1 MLIIITS
8 RPTMLIKNSIINTI
22 LLLSLIFFFGN
33 TSYSNN
39 SQDRE
44 ALERSLQGSH
54 RSEANRLRDKYRH
67 PVETLTFFG
76 VKPDSSVVEITP
88 GRGWYSEILAP
99 LLKDNGTFT
108 AVIYDADL
116 TDNAYLKKLNGF
128 YKTKLSNS
136 PKIYSNVQIE
146 EINHKAPVFDL
157 NSSADFVLTF
167 RNVHN
172 WAKSGT
178 TDEMFRSFYK
188 SLKTGGVL
196 GVVEHRA
203 RAGTPISQQIKS
215 GYMTEQ
221 FVIKTAEK
229 AGFVFNSGSNINNN
243 SLDTKNHKNGVW
255 TLLPVQRGLSDK
267 EKNVYAKI
275 GESDRMTLKFVKP

>member
-1 MLIIITS
+1 MPYT
-8 RPTMLIKNSIINTI
+8 TMLIKNSVITVV
-22 LLLSLIFFFGN
+22 LLVSSVFFSGN
-33 TSYSNN
+33 PSYSNDLQN
-39 SQDRE
+39 KE
-44 ALERSLQGSH
+44 VLERSLQGSH
-54 RSEANRLRDKYRH
+54 RSEANRLRDKYRR

-76 VKPDSSVVEITP
+76 VKPNSNVVEITP

-99 LLKDNGTFT
+99 LLRANGTFT

-128 YKTKLSNS
+128 YKTKLGDT
-136 PKIYSNVQIE
+136 PEIYSNVRLE
-146 EINHKAPVFDL
+146 EINHKSPVFDL
-157 NSSADFVLTF
+157 ESSADFVLTF

-203 RAGTPISQQIKS
+203 RAGTPLSQQIKS

-229 AGFVFNSGSNINNN
+229 AGFVFNLGSDINNN
-243 SLDTKNHKNGVW
+243 SLDTKDHKNGVW

-267 EKNVYAKI
+267 EKSVYAKI

>member
-1 MLIIITS
+1 MK
-8 RPTMLIKNSIINTI
+8 MLIKNPVITI
-22 LLLSLIFFFGN
+22 ALLVSSVFSSAN
-33 TSYSNN
+33 SSHSNDVQN
-39 SQDRE
+39 KE
-44 ALERSLQGSH
+44 MLERVLQGSH

-76 VKPDSSVVEITP
+76 VKPNSNVVEITP

-99 LLKDNGTFT
+99 LLKANGTFT

-116 TDNAYLKKLNGF
+116 TDNAYLKKLNGLH
-128 YKTKLSNS
+128 KTNLGDS
-136 PKIYSNVQIE
+136 PKIYANVQLE
-146 EINHKAPVFDL
+146 EINHKTPVFDL
-157 NSSADFVLTF
+157 DSSADFVLTF

-178 TDEMFRSFYK
+178 TNEMFRSFYK

-203 RAGTPISQQIKS
+203 RAGTPLSQQIKS

-229 AGFVFNSGSNINNN
+229 AGFVFNAGSDINNN
-243 SLDTKNHKNGVW
+243 ALDTKNHNNGVW
-255 TLLPVQRGLSDK
+255 TLLPVQRGLSGK
-267 EKNVYAKI
+267 EKSVYAKI

>member
-1 MLIIITS
+1 MGG
-8 RPTMLIKNSIINTI
+8 
-22 LLLSLIFFFGN
+22 LLLKL
-33 TSYSNN
+33 
-39 SQDRE
+39 
-44 ALERSLQGSH
+44 LEGEDFQKLNWFYKSKRCDNP
-54 RSEANRLRDKYRH
+54 AIY
-67 PVETLTFFG
+67 
-76 VKPDSSVVEITP
+76 SSVQLTEI
-88 GRGWYSEILAP
+88 
-99 LLKDNGTFT
+99 D
-108 AVIYDADL
+108 
-116 TDNAYLKKLNGF
+116 
-128 YKTKLSNS
+128 
-136 PKIYSNVQIE
+136 
-146 EINHKAPVFDL
+146 HKSPVFDL
-157 NSSADFVLTF
+157 DSSADFVLTF

-203 RAGTPISQQIKS
+203 RAGTPLSQQIKS

-229 AGFVFNSGSNINNN
+229 VGFVFNAGSDINNN
-243 SLDTKNHKNGVW
+243 SLDAKDHKNGVW

-267 EKNVYAKI
+267 EKSVYAKI

>member
-1 MLIIITS
+1 MPYI
-8 RPTMLIKNSIINTI
+8 TMLIKNPLINLV
-22 LLLSLIFFFGN
+22 LLISSLFFSGN
-33 TSYSNN
+33 PSYSND
-39 SQDRE
+39 SQNKE
-44 ALERSLQGSH
+44 MLERSLQGSH

-67 PVETLTFFG
+67 PVETLAFFG
-76 VKPDSSVVEITP
+76 VKSNSNVVEITP

-99 LLKDNGTFT
+99 LLRSNGVFT

-128 YKTKLSNS
+128 YKTKLGDS
-136 PKIYSNVQIE
+136 PEIYSNVQLE
-146 EINHKAPVFDL
+146 EINHKSPVFDL
-157 NSSADFVLTF
+157 DSSADFVLTF

-178 TDEMFRSFYK
+178 TDEIFRSFYK

-203 RAGTPISQQIKS
+203 RAGTPLSQQIKS

-229 AGFVFNSGSNINNN
+229 AGFVFNAESDINNN
-243 SLDTKNHKNGVW
+243 SLDVKDHKNGVW

-267 EKNVYAKI
+267 EKSVYAKI

>member
-1 MLIIITS
+1 MPYI
-8 RPTMLIKNSIINTI
+8 TMLIKNPVIN
-22 LLLSLIFFFGN
+22 LVVLISSVFFFN
-33 TSYSNN
+33 NPSYSNDVQN
-39 SQDRE
+39 KE
-44 ALERSLQGSH
+44 MLERSLQGSH

-67 PVETLTFFG
+67 PVETLAFFG
-76 VKPDSSVVEITP
+76 VKPSSNVVEITP

-99 LLKDNGTFT
+99 LLRANGVFT

-128 YKTKLSNS
+128 YKTKLGDN
-136 PKIYSNVQIE
+136 PEIYSSVQLE
-146 EINHKAPVFDL
+146 EINHKSPVFDL
-157 NSSADFVLTF
+157 DSSADFVLTF

-172 WAKSGT
+172 WAKSDT

-188 SLKTGGVL
+188 ALKTGGVL

-203 RAGTPISQQIKS
+203 GAGTPISEQIKS

-229 AGFVFNSGSNINNN
+229 AGFVFNAGSDINNN
-243 SLDTKNHKNGVW
+243 SLDAKDHKNGVW
-255 TLLPVQRGLSDK
+255 TLLPVQRGLSDP
-267 EKNVYAKI
+267 EKSIYAKI

>member
-1 MLIIITS
+1 MVYTI
-8 RPTMLIKNSIINTI
+8 MLIKNPIINI
-22 LLLSLIFFFGN
+22 VLLISLIILSSN
-33 TSYSNN
+33 SSYGKNL
-39 SQDRE
+39 RTKE
-44 ALERSLQGSH
+44 ALENSLHGSH
-54 RSEANRLRDKYRH
+54 RSEANRLRDKYRN

-76 VKPDSSVVEITP
+76 VKPNSQVVEITP

-108 AVIYDADL
+108 AVIYDANL
-116 TDNAYLKKLNGF
+116 TDSAYLKKLNGF
-128 YKTKLSNS
+128 YKTKLGDN
-136 PKIYSNVQIE
+136 PNVYSNVQLK
-146 EINHKAPVFDL
+146 EINHKSPVFDL
-157 NSSADFVLTF
+157 DISADFVLTF

-203 RAGTPISQQIKS
+203 RAGTPLSQQIKS

-229 AGFVFNSGSNINNN
+229 AGFIFDEGSDINNN
-243 SLDTKNHKNGVW
+243 SLDAKNHKNGVW

-267 EKNVYAKI
+267 EKSVYAKI

>member
-1 MLIIITS
+1 MAHT
-8 RPTMLIKNSIINTI
+8 TMLIKNPIINII
-22 LLLSLIFFFGN
+22 LLTGLVSFSGNPSLSN
-33 TSYSNN
+33 DVQNK
-39 SQDRE
+39 E
-44 ALERSLQGSH
+44 ALEQSLQGNH
-54 RSEANRLRDKYRH
+54 RSEVNRLRDKYRR

-76 VKPDSSVVEITP
+76 VKPNSSVVEITP

-99 LLKDNGTFT
+99 LLKANGTFT

-128 YKTKLSNS
+128 YKTKLSDN
-136 PKIYSNVQIE
+136 PEIYSNVQLE
-146 EINHKAPVFDL
+146 EINHKSPVFDL
-157 NSSADFVLTF
+157 DSSADFVLTF

-178 TDEMFRSFYK
+178 TDEMFGSFYK
-188 SLKTGGVL
+188 ALKTGGVL

-221 FVIKTAEK
+221 FVIKTAER
-229 AGFVFNSGSNINNN
+229 AGFVFNAGSKINNN
-243 SLDTKNHKNGVW
+243 SLDAKDHKNGVW
-255 TLLPVQRGLSDK
+255 TLLPIQRGLSDE
-267 EKNVYAKI
+267 EKSVYAKI

>member
-1 MLIIITS
+1 M
-8 RPTMLIKNSIINTI
+8 TMLIKNPVINLA
-22 LLLSLIFFFGN
+22 LLISSVFFSGN
-33 TSYSNN
+33 PSYSNDVQN
-39 SQDRE
+39 QKM
-44 ALERSLQGSH
+44 LERSLQGGH

-76 VKPDSSVVEITP
+76 VKPNSNVVEITP

-99 LLKDNGTFT
+99 LLRSNGVFT

-116 TDNAYLKKLNGF
+116 TDNAYLKKLNGL
-128 YKTKLSNS
+128 YKTKLGDS
-136 PKIYSNVQIE
+136 PEIYSNVQLE
-146 EINHKAPVFDL
+146 EINHKSPVFDL
-157 NSSADFVLTF
+157 DSSADFVLTF

-203 RAGTPISQQIKS
+203 RAGTPLSQQIKS

-229 AGFVFNSGSNINNN
+229 AGFVFNAGSDINNN
-243 SLDTKNHKNGVW
+243 SLDTKDHKNGVW

-267 EKNVYAKI
+267 EKSVYAKI

>member
-1 MLIIITS
+1 MPYT
-8 RPTMLIKNSIINTI
+8 TMLIKNNIINTI
-22 LLLSLIFFFGN
+22 LLISLVFFSCN
-33 TSYSNN
+33 PSYSDDVQNK
-39 SQDRE
+39 E
-44 ALERSLQGSH
+44 VLERSLQGSH

-76 VKPDSSVVEITP
+76 VKPNSNVVEITP

-99 LLKDNGTFT
+99 LLRSNGEFT
-108 AVIYDADL
+108 AIIYDADL
-116 TDNAYLKKLNGF
+116 TNNAYLKKLNGF
-128 YKTKLSNS
+128 YKTKLGDN
-136 PKIYSNVQIE
+136 PEIYSNVRLE
-146 EINHKAPVFDL
+146 EINHKSPIFDL
-157 NSSADFVLTF
+157 DSSADFVLTF

-203 RAGTPISQQIKS
+203 RSGTPLSQQIKS
-215 GYMTEQ
+215 GYMTEE

-229 AGFVFNSGSNINNN
+229 AGFVFSAGSNINNN
-243 SLDTKNHKNGVW
+243 SLDSKDHKKGVW

-267 EKNVYAKI
+267 EKIVYAKI

>member
-1 MLIIITS
+1 MLTKHSFIKIICFS
-8 RPTMLIKNSIINTI
+8 
-22 LLLSLIFFFGN
+22 SLVFFYGN
-33 TSYSNN
+33 PSYSNDGQN
-39 SQDRE
+39 KE
-44 ALERSLQGSH
+44 ALERVLQGSH
-54 RSEANRLRDKYRH
+54 RSEANRLRDKYRR

-76 VKPDSSVVEITP
+76 VKPNSNVVEITP

-99 LLKDNGTFT
+99 LLKAKGTFT
-108 AVIYDADL
+108 AVIYDANL

-128 YKTKLSNS
+128 YKTKLGGS
-136 PKIYSNVQIE
+136 PEIYSNVQLK
-146 EINHKAPVFDL
+146 EINHKSPVFDL
-157 NSSADFVLTF
+157 DNSADFVLTF

-203 RAGTPISQQIKS
+203 RAGTSLSQQIKS

-229 AGFVFNSGSNINNN
+229 AGFIFSAGSSINNN
-243 SLDTKNHKNGVW
+243 SLDAKDHKNGVW
-255 TLLPVQRGLSDK
+255 TLLPVQRGLSEK
-267 EKNVYAKI
+267 EKSIYAKI

>member
-1 MLIIITS
+1 MPYI
-8 RPTMLIKNSIINTI
+8 TMLIKNPVITLA
-22 LLLSLIFFFGN
+22 LLISSVLFSGN
-33 TSYSNN
+33 PSYGNDVQN
-39 SQDRE
+39 KE
-44 ALERSLQGSH
+44 MLERSLQGSH
-54 RSEANRLRDKYRH
+54 RSEENRLRDKYRR

-76 VKPDSSVVEITP
+76 VKPDSNVVEITP

-99 LLKDNGTFT
+99 LLKANGTFT

-128 YKTKLSNS
+128 YKTKLGDR
-136 PKIYSNVQIE
+136 PKIYSNVQLE
-146 EINHKAPVFDL
+146 EINHKTPVFDL
-157 NSSADFVLTF
+157 DSSADFVLTF

-203 RAGTPISQQIKS
+203 RAGTPLSQQIKS

-229 AGFVFNSGSNINNN
+229 AGFVFDAGSDINNN
-243 SLDTKNHKNGVW
+243 SLDAKDHKNGVW

-267 EKNVYAKI
+267 EKGVYAKI

>member
-1 MLIIITS
+1 MK
-8 RPTMLIKNSIINTI
+8 MLIKNPVITI
-22 LLLSLIFFFGN
+22 ALLVSSAFSSGDP
-33 TSYSNN
+33 SYSNDVQN
-39 SQDRE
+39 KE
-44 ALERSLQGSH
+44 MVERVLQGSH
-54 RSEANRLRDKYRH
+54 RSEANRLRDKYRR

-76 VKPDSSVVEITP
+76 VKPDSHVVEITP

-99 LLKDNGTFT
+99 LLKANGTFT

-128 YKTKLSNS
+128 YKTKLGDS
-136 PKIYSNVQIE
+136 PKIYSNVQLE
-146 EINHKAPVFDL
+146 EINHKTPVFDL
-157 NSSADFVLTF
+157 DSSADFVLTF

-203 RAGTPISQQIKS
+203 RAGTPLSQQIKS

-229 AGFVFNSGSNINNN
+229 AGFVFSAGSNINNN
-243 SLDTKNHKNGVW
+243 SLDAKDHKNGVW

-267 EKNVYAKI
+267 EKSVYAKI

>member
-1 MLIIITS
+1 
-8 RPTMLIKNSIINTI
+8 MLIKNPVINLA
-22 LLLSLIFFFGN
+22 LLFSSVFFSGN
-33 TSYSNN
+33 PSYSNDVQ
-39 SQDRE
+39 SKE
-44 ALERSLQGSH
+44 MLEWSLQGSH

-67 PVETLTFFG
+67 PVETLAFFG
-76 VKPDSSVVEITP
+76 VKSNSNVVEITP

-99 LLKDNGTFT
+99 LLRSNGGFT

-128 YKTKLSNS
+128 YKTKLGDS
-136 PKIYSNVQIE
+136 PEIYSNVQLE
-146 EINHKAPVFDL
+146 EINHKSPVFDL
-157 NSSADFVLTF
+157 DSSADFVLTF

-203 RAGTPISQQIKS
+203 RAGTPLSQQIKS

-229 AGFVFNSGSNINNN
+229 AGFVFNAESDINNN
-243 SLDTKNHKNGVW
+243 SLDVKDHKNGVW

-267 EKNVYAKI
+267 EKSVYAKI

>member
-1 MLIIITS
+1 MRYI
-8 RPTMLIKNSIINTI
+8 TMLIKNTVINLA
-22 LLLSLIFFFGN
+22 LLISSVFFFGN
-33 TSYSNN
+33 PSFSNDVQN
-39 SQDRE
+39 KE
-44 ALERSLQGSH
+44 ILERVLQGSH
-54 RSEANRLRDKYRH
+54 RSEANRLRDKYRR
-67 PVETLTFFG
+67 PVETLAFFG
-76 VKPDSSVVEITP
+76 VKPNSNVVEITP

-99 LLKDNGTFT
+99 LLKKNGTFT

-128 YKTKLSNS
+128 YKTKLGDS
-136 PKIYSNVQIE
+136 PKIYSNVQLE
-146 EINHKAPVFDL
+146 EINHKTPVFDL
-157 NSSADFVLTF
+157 DSSADFVLTF

-203 RAGTPISQQIKS
+203 RAGTPLSQQIKS

-229 AGFVFNSGSNINNN
+229 AGFVFNAGSDINNN
-243 SLDTKNHKNGVW
+243 SLDAKDHKNGVW

-267 EKNVYAKI
+267 EKSVYAKI

>member
-1 MLIIITS
+1 
-8 RPTMLIKNSIINTI
+8 MLIKNSVIYIILFI
-22 LLLSLIFFFGN
+22 SLAFFSGDP
-33 TSYSNN
+33 SYSSDGQNK
-39 SQDRE
+39 QVF
-44 ALERSLQGSH
+44 ERLLQGSH
-54 RSEANRLRDKYRH
+54 RSEANRLRDKYRR

-76 VKPDSSVVEITP
+76 VKPNSNVVEITP
-88 GRGWYSEILAP
+88 GRGWYTEILAP
-99 LLKDNGTFT
+99 LLKANGTFT
-108 AVIYDADL
+108 AIIYDADL

-128 YKTKLSNS
+128 YKSKLGDN
-136 PKIYSNVQIE
+136 PEIYSSVQLA
-146 EINHKAPVFDL
+146 EIDHKSPVFDL
-157 NSSADFVLTF
+157 DSSADFVLTF

-188 SLKTGGVL
+188 ALKTGGVL

-203 RAGTPISQQIKS
+203 GAGTPLSKQIKS

-267 EKNVYAKI
+267 EKSVYAKI

>member
-1 MLIIITS
+1 MPYI
-8 RPTMLIKNSIINTI
+8 TMLIKNPVIN
-22 LLLSLIFFFGN
+22 LVLLIFSLFFSSN
-33 TSYSNN
+33 PSYSNDAQN
-39 SQDRE
+39 KE
-44 ALERSLQGSH
+44 MLERSLQGSH

-76 VKPDSSVVEITP
+76 VKPNSNVVEITP

-99 LLKDNGTFT
+99 LLRSNGVFT

-116 TDNAYLKKLNGF
+116 TDNAYLKKLNGL
-128 YKTKLSNS
+128 YKTKLSDS
-136 PKIYSNVQIE
+136 PETYSNVQLE
-146 EINHKAPVFDL
+146 EINHKSPVFDL
-157 NSSADFVLTF
+157 DSSADFVLTF

-178 TDEMFRSFYK
+178 IDEMFRSFYK

-203 RAGTPISQQIKS
+203 RAGTPLSQQIKS

-229 AGFVFNSGSNINNN
+229 AGFVFSAGSNINNN
-243 SLDTKNHKNGVW
+243 SLDSKDHKNGVW

-267 EKNVYAKI
+267 EKSIYAKI

>member
-1 MLIIITS
+1 MPYI
-8 RPTMLIKNSIINTI
+8 TMLIKNPVINLA
-22 LLLSLIFFFGN
+22 LLISSVFFFGN
-33 TSYSNN
+33 PSYSNDVQN
-39 SQDRE
+39 KE
-44 ALERSLQGSH
+44 ILERVLQGSH
-54 RSEANRLRDKYRH
+54 RSEANRLRDKYRR

-76 VKPDSSVVEITP
+76 VKPNSNVVEITP

-99 LLKDNGTFT
+99 LLKKNGTFT

-128 YKTKLSNS
+128 YKTKLGDS
-136 PKIYSNVQIE
+136 PKIYSNVQLE
-146 EINHKAPVFDL
+146 EINHKTPVFDL
-157 NSSADFVLTF
+157 DSSADFVLTF

-203 RAGTPISQQIKS
+203 RAGTPLSQQIKS

-229 AGFVFNSGSNINNN
+229 AGFVFNAGSDINNN

-255 TLLPVQRGLSDK
+255 TLLPVQRGLSSK
-267 EKNVYAKI
+267 EKSVYAKL

>member
-1 MLIIITS
+1 
-8 RPTMLIKNSIINTI
+8 MLIKNPVINLA
-22 LLLSLIFFFGN
+22 LLFSSVIFSGN
-33 TSYSNN
+33 PSYSNDVQ
-39 SQDRE
+39 SKE
-44 ALERSLQGSH
+44 MLERSLQGSH

-76 VKPDSSVVEITP
+76 VKPNSNVVEITP

-99 LLKDNGTFT
+99 LLEANGTFT

-116 TDNAYLKKLNGF
+116 TDNAYLKKLNGL
-128 YKTKLSNS
+128 YKTKLGDN
-136 PKIYSNVQIE
+136 PEIYSNVQLE
-146 EINHKAPVFDL
+146 EINHKSPVFDL
-157 NSSADFVLTF
+157 DSSADFVLTF

-178 TDEMFRSFYK
+178 TDEIFRSFYK
-188 SLKTGGVL
+188 SLKAGGVL

-203 RAGTPISQQIKS
+203 KAGTPLSQQIKS

-221 FVIKTAEK
+221 FVINTAEK
-229 AGFVFNSGSNINNN
+229 AGFVFNAGSDINNN
-243 SLDTKNHKNGVW
+243 SLDVKDHKNGVW

-267 EKNVYAKI
+267 EKSVYAKI

>member
-1 MLIIITS
+1 
-8 RPTMLIKNSIINTI
+8 MLIKNPIINII
-22 LLLSLIFFFGN
+22 LLTSLVFFSGN
-33 TSYSNN
+33 PSYSNDVQN
-39 SQDRE
+39 KES
-44 ALERSLQGSH
+44 LEQSLQGNH
-54 RSEANRLRDKYRH
+54 RSEVNRLRDKYRR

-76 VKPDSSVVEITP
+76 VKPNSSVVEITP

-99 LLKDNGTFT
+99 LLKANGTFT

-128 YKTKLSNS
+128 YKTKLSDN
-136 PKIYSNVQIE
+136 PEIYSNVQLE
-146 EINHKAPVFDL
+146 EINHKSPVFDL
-157 NSSADFVLTF
+157 DSSADFVLTF

-178 TDEMFRSFYK
+178 TDEMFGSFYK
-188 SLKTGGVL
+188 ALKTGGVL

-221 FVIKTAEK
+221 FVVKTAER
-229 AGFVFNSGSNINNN
+229 AGFVFNAGSKINNN
-243 SLDTKNHKNGVW
+243 SLDAKDHKNGVW
-255 TLLPVQRGLSDK
+255 TLLPIQRGLSDK
-267 EKNVYAKI
+267 EKSVYAKI

>member
-1 MLIIITS
+1 MPYT
-8 RPTMLIKNSIINTI
+8 TMLIKNSVIKIA
-22 LLLSLIFFFGN
+22 LLISSVFFSGN
-33 TSYSNN
+33 PSYSDDVQNK
-39 SQDRE
+39 E
-44 ALERSLQGSH
+44 MLERVLQGSH
-54 RSEANRLRDKYRH
+54 RSEANRLRDKYRR

-76 VKPDSSVVEITP
+76 VKPNSNVVEITP

-99 LLKDNGTFT
+99 LLKKNGTFT

-128 YKTKLSNS
+128 YKTKLGDS
-136 PKIYSNVQIE
+136 PKIYSNVQLE
-146 EINHKAPVFDL
+146 EINHKTPVFDL
-157 NSSADFVLTF
+157 DSSADFVLTF

-203 RAGTPISQQIKS
+203 RAGTPLSQQIKS

-229 AGFVFNSGSNINNN
+229 AGFVFNAGSDINNN
-243 SLDTKNHKNGVW
+243 SLDAKDHKNGVW
-255 TLLPVQRGLSDK
+255 TLLPVQRGLSGK
-267 EKNVYAKI
+267 EKSVYAKI

>member
-1 MLIIITS
+1 
-8 RPTMLIKNSIINTI
+8 MLIKKSLISIILVI
-22 LLLSLIFFFGN
+22 GCVLFSGN
-33 TSYSNN
+33 PSYSEDVR
-39 SQDRE
+39 SKE
-44 ALERSLQGSH
+44 VLERSLQGSH
-54 RSEANRLRDKYRH
+54 RSDANRLRDKYRR

-76 VKPDSSVVEITP
+76 VKPSSNVVEITP

-99 LLKDNGTFT
+99 LLKANGKFT
-108 AVIYDADL
+108 AVIYDASL

-128 YKTKLSNS
+128 YKTKLGDN
-136 PKIYSNVQIE
+136 PEIYSNVQLE
-146 EINHKAPVFDL
+146 EINHKSPVFDL
-157 NSSADFVLTF
+157 DSSADFVLTF

-188 SLKTGGVL
+188 SLKPGGVL

-215 GYMTEQ
+215 GYMTEL

-229 AGFVFNSGSNINNN
+229 AGFVFNAGSKINSN
-243 SLDTKNHKNGVW
+243 SLDTKDHKNGVW

-267 EKNVYAKI
+267 EKSVYAKI

>member
-1 MLIIITS
+1 MPYT
-8 RPTMLIKNSIINTI
+8 TMLIKNLIIT
-22 LLLSLIFFFGN
+22 LLSSSVFFFGN
-33 TSYSNN
+33 PSFSNDVQN
-39 SQDRE
+39 RE
-44 ALERSLQGSH
+44 MLERVLQGSH
-54 RSEANRLRDKYRH
+54 RSEANRLRDKYRR

-76 VKPDSSVVEITP
+76 VKPNSNVVEITP

-99 LLKDNGTFT
+99 LLKTNGTFT
-108 AVIYDADL
+108 AVIYDANL
-116 TDNAYLKKLNGF
+116 TDNTYLKKLNGF
-128 YKTKLSNS
+128 YKTKLSDS
-136 PKIYSNVQIE
+136 PKIYSNVQLE
-146 EINHKAPVFDL
+146 EINHKTPVFDL
-157 NSSADFVLTF
+157 DNSADFVLTF

-203 RAGTPISQQIKS
+203 RAGTPLSQQIKS

-229 AGFVFNSGSNINNN
+229 AGFVFNAGSDINNN
-243 SLDTKNHKNGVW
+243 SLDAKDHKNGVW

-267 EKNVYAKI
+267 EKSVYAKI

>member
-1 MLIIITS
+1 M
-8 RPTMLIKNSIINTI
+8 TMLIKNPVINLA
-22 LLLSLIFFFGN
+22 LLISSVFFSGN
-33 TSYSNN
+33 PSYSNDVQN
-39 SQDRE
+39 KE
-44 ALERSLQGSH
+44 MLERSLQGSH

-76 VKPDSSVVEITP
+76 VKPNSNVVEITP

-99 LLKDNGTFT
+99 LLGSNGVFT

-116 TDNAYLKKLNGF
+116 TDNAYLRKLNGF
-128 YKTKLSNS
+128 YKTKLGDS
-136 PKIYSNVQIE
+136 PKIYSNVQLE
-146 EINHKAPVFDL
+146 EINHKTPVFDL
-157 NSSADFVLTF
+157 DSSADFVLTF

-178 TDEMFRSFYK
+178 TNEMFRSFYK

-203 RAGTPISQQIKS
+203 RVGTPLSQQIKS

-229 AGFVFNSGSNINNN
+229 AGFVFNAGSDINNN
-243 SLDTKNHKNGVW
+243 SLDAKDHKNGVW

-267 EKNVYAKI
+267 EKGVYAKI

>member
-1 MLIIITS
+1 MPYI
-8 RPTMLIKNSIINTI
+8 TMLIKNPLINLV
-22 LLLSLIFFFGN
+22 LLISSLFFSGN
-33 TSYSNN
+33 PSYSND
-39 SQDRE
+39 SQNKE
-44 ALERSLQGSH
+44 MLERSLQGSH

-67 PVETLTFFG
+67 PVETLAFFG
-76 VKPDSSVVEITP
+76 VKSNSNVVEITP

-99 LLKDNGTFT
+99 LLRSNGVLT

-116 TDNAYLKKLNGF
+116 TDNAYLKKLNGL
-128 YKTKLSNS
+128 YKTKLSDS
-136 PKIYSNVQIE
+136 PETYSNVQLE
-146 EINHKAPVFDL
+146 EINHKSPVFDL
-157 NSSADFVLTF
+157 DSSADFVLTF

-178 TDEMFRSFYK
+178 IDEMFRSFYK

-203 RAGTPISQQIKS
+203 RAGTPLSQQIKS

-229 AGFVFNSGSNINNN
+229 AGFVFNAGSKINNN
-243 SLDTKNHKNGVW
+243 SLDAKDHKNGVW
-255 TLLPVQRGLSDK
+255 TLLPIQRGLSDK
-267 EKNVYAKI
+267 EKSVYAKI

>member
-1 MLIIITS
+1 M
-8 RPTMLIKNSIINTI
+8 PYVTMLIKNPVITI
-22 LLLSLIFFFGN
+22 SLLVSSVFFSGN
-33 TSYSNN
+33 PSYSNDLQN
-39 SQDRE
+39 KE
-44 ALERSLQGSH
+44 VLERSLQGSH
-54 RSEANRLRDKYRH
+54 RSEANRLRDKYRR

-76 VKPDSSVVEITP
+76 VKPNSNVVEITP

-99 LLKDNGTFT
+99 LLRANGIFT

-128 YKTKLSNS
+128 YKTKLGDS
-136 PKIYSNVQIE
+136 PEIYSNVQLE
-146 EINHKAPVFDL
+146 EINHKSPVFDL
-157 NSSADFVLTF
+157 DSSADFVLTF

-203 RAGTPISQQIKS
+203 RAGTPLSQQIKS

-229 AGFVFNSGSNINNN
+229 AGFVFNAGSDINNN
-243 SLDTKNHKNGVW
+243 SLDAKNHKNGVW
-255 TLLPVQRGLSDK
+255 TLLPVQRGLSAK
-267 EKNVYAKI
+267 EKSVYAKV

>member
-1 MLIIITS
+1 
-8 RPTMLIKNSIINTI
+8 MLIKNPVINI
-22 LLLSLIFFFGN
+22 ALLISSLFFSGN
-33 TSYSNN
+33 PSYSNDV
-39 SQDRE
+39 QAKE
-44 ALERSLQGSH
+44 VLERSLQGSH

-76 VKPDSSVVEITP
+76 VKPNSNVVEITP

-99 LLKDNGTFT
+99 LLKTNGTFT

-116 TDNAYLKKLNGF
+116 TDNAYLKKLNGL
-128 YKTKLSNS
+128 YKTKLGDS
-136 PKIYSNVQIE
+136 PEIYSNVQLE
-146 EINHKAPVFDL
+146 EINHKSPVFDL
-157 NSSADFVLTF
+157 DSSADFVLTF

-178 TDEMFRSFYK
+178 TDKMFRSFYK

-203 RAGTPISQQIKS
+203 KVGTPLSQQIKS
-215 GYMTEQ
+215 GYMTEK

-229 AGFVFNSGSNINNN
+229 AGFVFSAGSNINNN
-243 SLDTKNHKNGVW
+243 SLDSKDHKNGVW

-267 EKNVYAKI
+267 EKSVYAKI

>member
-1 MLIIITS
+1 
-8 RPTMLIKNSIINTI
+8 MLIKNPVINLA
-22 LLLSLIFFFGN
+22 LLFSSVFFSGN
-33 TSYSNN
+33 PSYSNDVQ
-39 SQDRE
+39 SKE
-44 ALERSLQGSH
+44 MLEWSLQGSH

-67 PVETLTFFG
+67 PVETLAFFG
-76 VKPDSSVVEITP
+76 VKSNSNVVEITP

-99 LLKDNGTFT
+99 LLEANGTFT

-128 YKTKLSNS
+128 YKTKLGDS
-136 PKIYSNVQIE
+136 PEIYSNVQLE
-146 EINHKAPVFDL
+146 EINHKSPVFDL
-157 NSSADFVLTF
+157 DSSADFVLTF

-178 TDEMFRSFYK
+178 TDEIFRSFYK

-203 RAGTPISQQIKS
+203 RAGTPLSQQIKS

-229 AGFVFNSGSNINNN
+229 AGFVFRAGSNINNN
-243 SLDTKNHKNGVW
+243 SLDSKDHKNGVW

-267 EKNVYAKI
+267 EKSIYAKI

>member
-1 MLIIITS
+1 MPYI
-8 RPTMLIKNSIINTI
+8 TMLIKNPVITI
-22 LLLSLIFFFGN
+22 ALLISSVFFSGN
-33 TSYSNN
+33 PSYSNN
-39 SQDRE
+39 SQNKE
-44 ALERSLQGSH
+44 MLERVLQGSH
-54 RSEANRLRDKYRH
+54 RSEANRLRDKYRR

-76 VKPDSSVVEITP
+76 VKPNSNVVEITP

-99 LLKDNGTFT
+99 LLKANGTFT

-128 YKTKLSNS
+128 YKTKLGDS
-136 PKIYSNVQIE
+136 PKIYSNVQLE
-146 EINHKAPVFDL
+146 EINHKTPVFDL
-157 NSSADFVLTF
+157 DSSADFVLTF

-229 AGFVFNSGSNINNN
+229 AGFVLNAGSDINNN
-243 SLDTKNHKNGVW
+243 SLDTKDHKNGVW
-255 TLLPVQRGLSDK
+255 TLLPVQRGLSDE
-267 EKNVYAKI
+267 EKSVYAKI
-275 GESDRMTLKFVKP
+275 GESDRMTLKFIKP

>member
-1 MLIIITS
+1 MPDT
-8 RPTMLIKNSIINTI
+8 TMLIKNSIINTI

-54 RSEANRLRDKYRH
+54 RSESNRLRDKYRR

-76 VKPDSSVVEITP
+76 VKPNSNVVEITP
-88 GRGWYSEILAP
+88 GRGWYSEVLAP
-99 LLKDNGTFT
+99 LLKVNGKFT
-108 AVIYDADL
+108 AVIYDANL

-128 YKTKLSNS
+128 YKTKLSDKPNV
-136 PKIYSNVQIE
+136 YSNVRIK
-146 EINHKAPVFDL
+146 EINHKSPVFDL

-178 TDEMFRSFYK
+178 TDEMFQSFYK
-188 SLKTGGVL
+188 ALKTGGVL

-203 RAGTPISQQIKS
+203 RAGTPFSQQIKS

-243 SLDTKNHKNGVW
+243 PLDTKDHRNGVW
-255 TLLPVQRGLSDK
+255 TLLPVQRGLSNE
-267 EKNVYAKI
+267 EKSAYAKI

>member
-1 MLIIITS
+1 
-8 RPTMLIKNSIINTI
+8 MLIKNPIINII
-22 LLLSLIFFFGN
+22 LLTSLVFFSGN
-33 TSYSNN
+33 PSYSNDVQN
-39 SQDRE
+39 KES
-44 ALERSLQGSH
+44 LEQSLQGNH
-54 RSEANRLRDKYRH
+54 RSEVNRLRDKYRR

-76 VKPDSSVVEITP
+76 VKPNSNVVEITP

-99 LLKDNGTFT
+99 LLKANGTFT

-128 YKTKLSNS
+128 YKTKLSDN
-136 PKIYSNVQIE
+136 PEIYSNVQLE
-146 EINHKAPVFDL
+146 EINHKSPVFDL
-157 NSSADFVLTF
+157 DSSADFVLTF

-178 TDEMFRSFYK
+178 TDEMFGSFYK
-188 SLKTGGVL
+188 ALKTGGVL

-221 FVIKTAEK
+221 FVVKTAER
-229 AGFVFNSGSNINNN
+229 AGFVFNAGSKINNN
-243 SLDTKNHKNGVW
+243 SLDAKDHKNGVW
-255 TLLPVQRGLSDK
+255 TLLPIQRGLSDK
-267 EKNVYAKI
+267 EKSVYAKI

>member
-1 MLIIITS
+1 MPYTA
-8 RPTMLIKNSIINTI
+8 MLIKIHFIHKF
-22 LLLSLIFFFGN
+22 LLASMVFVSAN
-33 TSYSNN
+33 PSYSND
-39 SQDRE
+39 SLDKE

-54 RSEANRLRDKYRH
+54 RSEVNRLRDKYRR

-76 VKPDSSVVEITP
+76 VKPNSKVVEITP

-99 LLKDNGTFT
+99 LLRANGTFT

-128 YKTKLSNS
+128 YKTKLGDT
-136 PKIYSNVQIE
+136 PEIYSNVRLE
-146 EINHKAPVFDL
+146 EINHKSPVFDL
-157 NSSADFVLTF
+157 ESSADFVLTF

-203 RAGTPISQQIKS
+203 RAGTPLSQQIKS

-229 AGFVFNSGSNINNN
+229 AGFVFNLGSDINNN
-243 SLDTKNHKNGVW
+243 SLDTKDHKNGVW

-267 EKNVYAKI
+267 EKSVYAKI